1 LLGPID
7 LLPQE
12 LGLVIKEFGQGD
24 EVGNYM
30 VQKVFLVAASFQVSH
45 AGLPDW
51 GSDGWGKV
59 PHRCGDEVFLVDPTQ
74 VAKGFS
80 EGQGVG
86 VSVSK
91 PCGGHPPRLVV
102 GVAVA
107 SGNGEDHPTAK
118 SAELLVLSAIVPWA
132 LSDTEALQGVDKEAS
147 KTRLL
152 LAHALGPSIFSHLKT
167 RVEFEQ
173 VVQRVGTKDR

>member
-1 LLGPID
+1 
-7 LLPQE
+7 
-12 LGLVIKEFGQGD
+12 
-24 EVGNYM
+24 M
-30 VQKVFLVAASFQVSH
+30 VQKVFLVAATFQVSH

-51 GSDGWGKV
+51 GSDGGGKI

-74 VAKGFS
+74 VVEGFS

-91 PCGGHPPRLVV
+91 PCGGHVPWLNV

-107 SGNGEDHPTAK
+107 SGDGEDHPTAK
-118 SAELLVLSAIVPWA
+118 SAKLLILSAVVPWA
-132 LSDTEALQGVDKEAS
+132 LSDTKALQRVDNETG

-152 LAHALGPSIFSHLKT
+152 VAYALGPSIFSHLKT
-167 RVEFEQ
+167 RVELNKLCK
-173 VVQRVGTKDR
+173 G

>member
-1 LLGPID
+1 LLGPTD

-12 LGLVIKEFGQGD
+12 LGLVVKEFVQGD
-24 EVGNYM
+24 EVGNHM

-51 GSDGWGKV
+51 GSDGWGKI

-74 VAKGFS
+74 VEEAFLRAKG
-80 EGQGVG
+80 Q
-86 VSVSK
+86 VSRCRN
-91 PCGGHPPRLVV
+91 PMVV
-102 GVAVA
+102 TRHGSIFGVAVA
-107 SGNGEDHPTAK
+107 SNDGEDHPTAK
-118 SAELLVLSAIVPWA
+118 SAELLVLSVVVPWA

-167 RVEFEQ
+167 RVELNKLCK
-173 VVQRVGTKDR
+173 G